1 MEKEKKKKII
11 IIAVVVG
18 IIVILMLSSFLE
30 DSDIGKNW
38 KDSNGTGEESMVPR
52 RASELLNKMR
62 EMRDSEIIEILENI
76 TDEQMI
82 DIANNP
88 DECLIRYL
96 RHDIDFETPFMLR
109 EQWFT
114 GNMGAVSS
122 EEEAIARVKQFAKT
136 VDSYKNCSVEV
147 IGESELLYQLRVQ
160 IIDNNN
166 AENAVY
172 RINIFKD
179 SVVTFPGSAP
189 TNYTIEGARFQGID
203 YATTLKVIDLIMGE
217 NLFRYQTDGESSFDY
232 IAYTVEYETGDR
244 GIVTEISLK
253 KTTISVSKLT
263 GAVIGVST
271 NYIKS
276 GVPVPAPVE

>member
-1 MEKEKKKKII
+1 MEKEKKRKII
-11 IIAVVVG
+11 IIAIIAG
-18 IIVILMLSSFLE
+18 IIIILMLSSFLE

-38 KDSNGTGEESMVPR
+38 KGSNGTGEEAMVPGK
-52 RASELLNKMR
+52 ASELLNKMR

-114 GNMGAVSS
+114 GNMGSVSS
-122 EEEAIARVKQFAKT
+122 EEEAIARVEQFAKT

-160 IIDNNN
+160 IIDSNN

-179 SVVTFPGSAP
+179 SIITFPGSAP
-189 TNYTIEGARFQGID
+189 TNYTIEGARFQLID

-232 IAYTVEYETGDR
+232 IAYTVEYKTGDR
-244 GIVTEISLK
+244 GVVTEISLK

-276 GVPVPAPVE
+276 GIPVPAPVE